1 MHSLLLIGLILLGL
15 IFLWLNYS
23 EYVVVEGAR
32 SRYKKSVSIA
42 SEIQQIQGNLKNNNK
57 KIKEFQERLD
67 GIGDMTN
74 RVRKLEKKTKDF

>member
-23 EYVVVEGAR
+23 EYTVVEGAR
-32 SRYKKSVSIA
+32 SRYRKSVSIA
-42 SEIQQIQGNLKNNNK
+42 SEIQQIKGNLNNNNK

-67 GIGDMTN
+67 GIGDMTS

>member
-1 MHSLLLIGLILLGL
+1 MHSLLLIGLILLAL

-23 EYVVVEGAR
+23 EYIVVEGAR
-32 SRYKKSVSIA
+32 NRYKKSVSIA
-42 SEIQQIQGNLKNNNK
+42 SEIQQIKGNLNNNNK

>member
-1 MHSLLLIGLILLGL
+1 MHSLPLVGLILLGL

-23 EYVVVEGAR
+23 EYIVVEGAR
-32 SRYKKSVSIA
+32 NRYKKSVSIA

-67 GIGDMTN
+67 GIGDMTS

>member
-1 MHSLLLIGLILLGL
+1 MHSLPLVGLILLGL

-23 EYVVVEGAR
+23 EYIVVEGAR
-32 SRYKKSVSIA
+32 NIYNKSVSIA
-42 SEIQQIQGNLKNNNK
+42 SEIQQIQGNLENNNK

-67 GIGDMTN
+67 GIGDMTS

>member
-1 MHSLLLIGLILLGL
+1 MHSLPLVGLILLGL

-23 EYVVVEGAR
+23 EYIVVEGAR
-32 SRYKKSVSIA
+32 NIYNKSVSIA

-67 GIGDMTN
+67 GIGDMTS
-74 RVRKLEKKTKDF
+74 RVSKLEKKTKDF